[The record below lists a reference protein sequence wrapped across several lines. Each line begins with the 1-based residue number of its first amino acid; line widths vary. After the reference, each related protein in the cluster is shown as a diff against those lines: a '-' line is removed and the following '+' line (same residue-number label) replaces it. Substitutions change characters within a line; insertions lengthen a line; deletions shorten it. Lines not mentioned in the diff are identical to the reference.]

1 MILDGR
7 KGIWQIFCVVGLFAL
22 VLGCQGD
29 DDASSSS
36 NSAISSRSDR
46 FLSVA
51 HAGTHVVVVGARG
64 AVISSSDGGQ
74 NWSRQNLRVAET
86 VITPSLISVTSC
98 PDGSFAALDAERHIW
113 VSKDGLG
120 GWTSRILPTT
130 ENPMAIT
137 CDETGAYWV
146 VGSFS
151 TLWTSADQGAS
162 WREQS
167 FNDDLI
173 FTTIQFP
180 APGEGIITGEFGA
193 FLVSHDGGKTW
204 LRDHDIPNE
213 FYPEAAFFQR
223 DARVGWVSG
232 LNGAILHT
240 VDGGASWIR
249 EETGVAAPL
258 YGFAAGQDA
267 LYALGDQGT
276 VLRRSGGHWVLAAR
290 RSTYDYLSAGF
301 VLDGGSLFVAGGS
314 GAFGLAALEPKVV
327 DMEDKGAGVQA
338 KEY

>member
-1 MILDGR
+1 MFLDGR
-7 KGIWQIFCVVGLFAL
+7 RGFWRIFCAIGLVTL
-22 VLGCQGD
+22 VLGCQGGEHE
-29 DDASSSS
+29 SSSS
-36 NSAISSRSDR
+36 DTPISVRSDR
-46 FLSVA
+46 LLSVA
-51 HAGTHVVVVGARG
+51 HSGSQIVVVGARG
-64 AVISSSDGGQ
+64 VVISSSDGGQ
-74 NWSRQNLRVAET
+74 NWSRDILRVAET
-86 VITPSLISVTSC
+86 VITPSLISITSC

-113 VSKDGLG
+113 VSKDGTG
-120 GWTSRILPTT
+120 GWTPQVLETM

-137 CDETGAYWV
+137 CDWTGNYWV

-173 FTTIQFP
+173 FTTVQFP

-232 LNGAILHT
+232 LNGIIMHT
-240 VDGGASWIR
+240 VDGGASWVR
-249 EETGVAAPL
+249 EKTGVAAPL
-258 YGFAAGQDA
+258 YGFAAGLDVI
-267 LYALGDQGT
+267 YAVGDQGV
-276 VLRRSGGHWVLAAR
+276 VLRRSGEQWDIASKR
-290 RSTYDYLSAGF
+290 ITFTYLSSGM
-301 VLDGGSLFVAGGS
+301 VLDNGDLLVVGGN
-314 GAFGLAALEPKVV
+314 GAFELFEFEPKVV
-327 DMEDKGAGVQA
+327 AVEMRGN
-338 KEY
+338 